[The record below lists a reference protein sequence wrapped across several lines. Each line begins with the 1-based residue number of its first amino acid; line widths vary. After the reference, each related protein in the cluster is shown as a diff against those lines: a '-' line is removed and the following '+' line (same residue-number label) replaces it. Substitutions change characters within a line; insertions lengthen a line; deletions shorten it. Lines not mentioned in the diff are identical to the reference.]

1 MGVLTRDELIKG
13 LSENGKESKVSAV
26 MREDYLILDPGKPL
40 EEIYQKIMTTK
51 CPVSLVMENDKFI
64 GIVDKEN
71 INEFIM
77 VKQATE

>member
-1 MGVLTRDELIKG
+1 LVI
-13 LSENGKESKVSAV
+13 S
-26 MREDYLILDPGKPL
+26 LILDPGKPL

-77 VKQATE
+77 VQQATE